1 MLSMADRLGKKDKH
15 VLMNCYEFDEPKNV
29 ARGDGRVVK
38 ALGSGC
44 TQINMLFPGTKTK
57 KAVLYNVLYVFKLT
71 CNLFPI
77 RAAVAK
83 GNAVEFGP
91 NRCYI

>member
-38 ALGSGC
+38 ALES
-44 TQINMLFPGTKTK
+44 GTKTK
-57 KAVLYNVLYVFKLT
+57 KAVLYNVLYVSKLT
-71 CNLFPI
+71 CNLFPV